1 MEARSGYGLL
11 HGEAVAIGM
20 AAEAWLAEELGI
32 ASRRT
37 RGGRCSI
44 SSPHSTCPAACPTRS
59 RADQLLE
66 TMLHDKKVR
75 AGALRFALPA
85 AIGRMAQSADGAW
98 TVDVAREQIVRAI
111 EANR

>member
-1 MEARSGYGLL
+1 
-11 HGEAVAIGM
+11 M

-32 ASRRT
+32 ARAGT
-37 RGGRCSI
+37 RQAVLDLLAALDLPCSVPEALA
-44 SSPHSTCPAACPTRS
+44 S
-59 RADQLLE
+59 DQLLE

>member
-1 MEARSGYGLL
+1 
-11 HGEAVAIGM
+11 
-20 AAEAWLAEELGI
+20 
-32 ASRRT
+32 
-37 RGGRCSI
+37 
-44 SSPHSTCPAACPTRS
+44 
-59 RADQLLE
+59 
-66 TMLHDKKVR
+66 MLHDKKVR